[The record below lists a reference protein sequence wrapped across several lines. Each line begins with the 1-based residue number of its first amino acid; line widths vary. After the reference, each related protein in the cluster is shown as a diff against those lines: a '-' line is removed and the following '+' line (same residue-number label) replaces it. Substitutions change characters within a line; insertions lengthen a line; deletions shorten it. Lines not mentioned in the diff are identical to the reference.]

1 MATAKRFQDKVA
13 IVTGGA
19 GGIGQATALGLV
31 AEGAK
36 VVIVDL
42 TPKGEEVAAKIR
54 QDGGDALF
62 IQTDVSKA
70 ESVQKAVKKTIDSY
84 GQIDILINNAGITR
98 DNILMMM
105 TEEEWDLVLKV
116 NLFSVYHCSKAVVR
130 QMMRK
135 RYGRIVNLASVV
147 GVAGQAGQT
156 NYAASKAGIIGFTK
170 SLAKEVGSRNITVNA
185 VAPGF
190 IKTAL
195 TDVLPKEMVELSIK
209 NTPLSRLGEVE
220 DVAKAILFLASDEA
234 AFITG
239 HVLTVDG
246 GLFMQS

>member
-1 MATAKRFQDKVA
+1 MTTARRFEEKVA

-19 GGIGQATALGLV
+19 NGIGQATVSAF
-31 AEGAK
+31 AQEGAK
-36 VVIVDL
+36 VLIVDL
-42 TPKGEEVAAKIR
+42 AARGEEVAAQIK

-62 IQTDVSKA
+62 FKADVSNPDD
-70 ESVQKAVKKTIDSY
+70 VQAMVKQAIDTY
-84 GQIDILINNAGITR
+84 GQIDILVNNAGITR
-98 DNILMMM
+98 DNLIMKMK
-105 TEEEWDLVLKV
+105 EDEWDLVLKV
-116 NLFSVYHCSKAVVR
+116 NLFSVYHCSKAVIR
-130 QMMRK
+130 PMMRK

-147 GVAGQAGQT
+147 GLAGQAGQT

-195 TDVLPKEMVELSIK
+195 TDVLPAEMVQASIE
-209 NTPLSRLGEVE
+209 NTPLGRLGEVE
-220 DVAKAILFLASDEA
+220 DVARAILFLASDDA

-239 HVLTVDG
+239 QILTVDG
-246 GLFMQS
+246 GLVMQ